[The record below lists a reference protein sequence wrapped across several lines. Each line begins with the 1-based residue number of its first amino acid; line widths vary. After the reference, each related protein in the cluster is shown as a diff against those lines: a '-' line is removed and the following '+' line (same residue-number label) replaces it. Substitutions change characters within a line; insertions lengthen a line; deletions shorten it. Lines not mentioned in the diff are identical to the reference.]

1 MPHIEVTDIAKS
13 FERDGRT
20 RQVLRR
26 VSLSVELGEF
36 VSIVGAMGSGKSTLL
51 GMMAGLVRPDAGS
64 IAIGGVPVTGVVEG
78 AAFVFQNYSLLPW
91 LTARENVRLA
101 VETAFPAETAAQ
113 HRARADAALER
124 VGLGAALERRPRQL
138 SGGMRQRVSL
148 ARAFATEPSVLFL
161 DEPFGA
167 LDALTR
173 ETLQTDLATMC
184 AARERP
190 VTVVMVTNNLDEA
203 ILLSDRIV
211 PMVPG
216 PPAMLGASLA
226 VDLPRP
232 RTAAT
237 LAHDESAGRTRAEI
251 ISVLTSGTG
260 RTRVRPPQVR
270 AVADVTEPAKAVL
283 P

>member
-101 VETAFPAETAAQ
+101 VETAFPAETARSIG
-113 HRARADAALER
+113 RAPTPRSNGWAWA
-124 VGLGAALERRPRQL
+124 RRS
-138 SGGMRQRVSL
+138 SGGRDS
-148 ARAFATEPSVLFL
+148 
-161 DEPFGA
+161 
-167 LDALTR
+167 
-173 ETLQTDLATMC
+173 
-184 AARERP
+184 
-190 VTVVMVTNNLDEA
+190 
-203 ILLSDRIV
+203 
-211 PMVPG
+211 
-216 PPAMLGASLA
+216 
-226 VDLPRP
+226 
-232 RTAAT
+232 
-237 LAHDESAGRTRAEI
+237 
-251 ISVLTSGTG
+251 
-260 RTRVRPPQVR
+260 
-270 AVADVTEPAKAVL
+270 
-283 P
+283 

>member
-51 GMMAGLVRPDAGS
+51 GMMAGLVTPDAGTVTV
-64 IAIGGVPVTGVVEG
+64 GGVPVTGVVAG

-91 LTARENVRLA
+91 LSARENVRLA
-101 VETAFPAETAAQ
+101 VATAFPGETKAQ
-113 HRARADAALER
+113 HLARADAALAR
-124 VGLGAALERRPRQL
+124 VGLGAALDRKPRRL
-138 SGGMRQRVSL
+138 SGGMRQRVAFLRTLLAGRSL
-148 ARAFATEPSVLFL
+148 LCL

-173 ETLQTDLATMC
+173 GQMQRWLADALLQEPRTVLLVTHDVEEAALLA
-184 AARERP
+184 
-190 VTVVMVTNNLDEA
+190 
-203 ILLSDRIV
+203 DRIV
-211 PMVPG
+211 LLSPRPG
-216 PPAMLGASLA
+216 RVVETIE

-232 RTAAT
+232 RARTDLAIVELRERALAAIEQRE
-237 LAHDESAGRTRAEI
+237 LA
-251 ISVLTSGTG
+251 
-260 RTRVRPPQVR
+260 
-270 AVADVTEPAKAVL
+270 
-283 P
+283 